1 MMKLYF
7 LTTVVASLANAAAA
21 PKYEFPVCV
30 VGAGV
35 SGLTAAKALE
45 DKGYKTVIFEKRD
58 TVGGKCQ
65 SHYEDGQY
73 FPLGAVL
80 FTGSPSYAQTYAFVK
95 SSGVAFDEFDPA
107 FGYDYNP
114 KTGAAALMQP
124 PSPAT
129 AQALQEEL
137 KRYTEVWQNKFAPY
151 AVPGYKN
158 GVPKEFMVPGKDWL
172 LANKFPI
179 IASVINRSAGNYG
192 YGDYTQ
198 VPALYYLQF
207 YAPDIVGSFI
217 GVIQP
222 YKTDFYKVLKRLARN
237 LKGPVHLNTRIER
250 IERTSKPSIQ
260 YRAAGSKEIKTQL
273 CSDVILAF
281 PPTSDA
287 LKESGLSLSR
297 AEKTLFSQVDVN
309 GYFSSAVRM
318 SHLGHNL
325 SVSQE
330 LPSPLV
336 PFKAE
341 GQPVYLTPLHAN
353 SDIVNVYS
361 VDDPAHPNAASVKK
375 HLVQDLSKINR
386 DLQKVNAKS
395 VALDAADIRAFS
407 GKIPYFPHVSPDS
420 LAGGWYTKFN
430 SIQGKERTYFTSGL
444 NSFELVEYTIR
455 AARDLVKTHF

>member
-1 MMKLYF
+1 MKLYF
-7 LTTVVASLANAAAA
+7 LITAVASLATAVAT
-21 PKYEFPVCV
+21 PKSKSTVCI

-45 DKGYKTVIFEKRD
+45 DKGYKTVIFEKKD

-80 FTGSPSYAQTYAFVK
+80 FTRTPSYGQTYAIVK

-107 FGYDYNP
+107 FGFEYNP

-137 KRYTEVWQNKFAPY
+137 ARYATVWQKKFAPY
-151 AVPGYKN
+151 AVPGYK
-158 GVPKEFMVPGKDWL
+158 
-172 LANKFPI
+172 
-179 IASVINRSAGNYG
+179 
-192 YGDYTQ
+192 
-198 VPALYYLQF
+198 LYYLQF
-207 YAPDIVGSFI
+207 YAPDIVGSFA
-217 GVIQP
+217 GVFEL
-222 YKTDFYKVLKRLARN
+222 YKTDFYKVLKKVARN
-237 LKGPVHLNTRIER
+237 LKGPVHLNARIEH
-250 IERTSKPSIQ
+250 IERKSKPSIQ
-260 YRAAGSKEIKTQL
+260 YRTVGGKHTKTQL

-281 PPTSDA
+281 PPTSEA
-287 LKESGLSLSR
+287 LKESGLSLSG

-330 LPSPLV
+330 LPNPLV
-336 PFKAE
+336 PFKPE
-341 GQPVYLTPLHAN
+341 GQPVYLTPFHAN
-353 SDIVNVYS
+353 SDIVSVYS
-361 VDDPAHPNAASVKK
+361 VDDPTLPSATRVKK

-386 DLQKVNAKS
+386 DLGKVNAKI

-407 GKIPYFPHVSPDS
+407 GKIPYFPHVSPES
-420 LAGGWYTKFN
+420 LADGWYKKFI
-430 SIQGKERTYFTSGL
+430 SLQGKEHTYFTSGL
-444 NSFELVEYTIR
+444 NSFENVENTIR